1 MVFLRHLNE
10 CHFILHYPCCKAFI
24 LNGFCA
30 KCLVHRTKDCVDADT
45 GDLFPYLLY
54 VGTFWNDD
62 INCLSDVPVCHI
74 DEEVAWRLLF
84 DLVILKLHWLV
95 VIDTCG
101 QSHRLNVYCMRF
113 RHRLCDALTCYI
125 LSGRRFSY
133 MALRPPPRRS
143 HLNLTVQHLRTLER
157 RAREMDI
164 VCEVLMS
171 RKATGERRKKW
182 SNLDERKV
190 AQIHEIQSNINL
202 KIEWTLRKIEDEDGE
217 RLLCVESALK

>member
-1 MVFLRHLNE
+1 
-10 CHFILHYPCCKAFI
+10 
-24 LNGFCA
+24 
-30 KCLVHRTKDCVDADT
+30 
-45 GDLFPYLLY
+45 
-54 VGTFWNDD
+54 
-62 INCLSDVPVCHI
+62 
-74 DEEVAWRLLF
+74 
-84 DLVILKLHWLV
+84 
-95 VIDTCG
+95 
-101 QSHRLNVYCMRF
+101 
-113 RHRLCDALTCYI
+113 
-125 LSGRRFSY
+125 
-133 MALRPPPRRS
+133 
-143 HLNLTVQHLRTLER
+143 VQHLRTLER